1 MSVICTCMSS
11 SSSASVNEIG
21 RVYRN
26 EVEVQGRK
34 AARTTVRLIFFLS
47 FFALLRFV
55 FLPHSFDFAILYL
68 SSLPSLTTHPNTL
81 RRRYSLLTSISSPQS
96 PVERWEPR
104 PSTTLFSSATIPT
117 SLRFLALLK
126 PPKHPL
132 HHSHH
137 GPSPFTICQ
146 PQRKRVRRPSRRSTS
161 PRYQEY
167 FNPMQE
173 RRGGST
179 RIP

>member
-55 FLPHSFDFAILYL
+55 FLPHSFVC
-68 SSLPSLTTHPNTL
+68 
-81 RRRYSLLTSISSPQS
+81 YSLSIVSPKSDYSSQH
-96 PVERWEPR
+96 
-104 PSTTLFSSATIPT
+104 
-117 SLRFLALLK
+117 
-126 PPKHPL
+126 PKK
-132 HHSHH
+132 
-137 GPSPFTICQ
+137 T
-146 PQRKRVRRPSRRSTS
+146 V
-161 PRYQEY
+161 
-167 FNPMQE
+167 
-173 RRGGST
+173 
-179 RIP
+179 